1 MGAFHSMPV
10 DAVAGAGGVEATSVA
25 DVVDAVFL
33 AFLWLQWNTPIGVI
47 VCVTLGV
54 LTARKT
60 QRSIFNW
67 VLVGAINGIIP
78 VLGPVLMGVAY
89 FFYPPPVPSSRPG
102 YHPPGSVGR
111 ETRKTGP
118 PSTKRRGGGSQG
130 PR

>member
-1 MGAFHSMPV
+1 VSASSPIPAHV
-10 DAVAGAGGVEATSVA
+10 AAVGGVVASSVGE
-25 DVVDAVFL
+25 VIDAVFL

-47 VCVTLGV
+47 VCITLGV

-78 VLGPVLMGVAY
+78 VLGPILMIVAY
-89 FFYPPPVPSSRPG
+89 FFYPPPAPSSRRG

-111 ETRKTGP
+111 GAGGAGSS
-118 PSTKRRGGGSQG
+118 STKRRGGG
-130 PR
+130 PRDRR